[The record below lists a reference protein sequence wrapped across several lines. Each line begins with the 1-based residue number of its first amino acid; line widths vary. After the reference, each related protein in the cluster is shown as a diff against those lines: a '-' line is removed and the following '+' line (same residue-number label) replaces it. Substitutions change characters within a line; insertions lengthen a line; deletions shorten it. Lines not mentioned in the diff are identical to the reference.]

1 MKKNKRIATL
11 AMLAL
16 TMTFFLAGC
25 VPQKMS
31 AHPKIPTGLIYG
43 SSYKY
48 IAVPLQHLMES
59 IANFFGGLNGY
70 GWAIIIITF
79 VVRMI
84 LLPLMLNQSNK
95 MTEQQEKT
103 RRLKPQ
109 LDIIQ
114 EQQKV
119 ATSPEEKAE
128 LSQLMMKVYK
138 ENGSSMMPSLGCL
151 TLIIQLPIF
160 SGLYQAIQYSPEI
173 SSSHFLG
180 IGLGQPNIIITI
192 VATLFYVGQSA
203 LSLVGMPAEQK
214 KQMQTT
220 VLMSPAI
227 TFFISL
233 FAPAGLALYFLAGGM
248 IMIIQQ
254 VLTTFVIMPRV
265 KKRVDAEIAEN
276 PIVTVVTREMFNKKS
291 VKPAAA
297 ASETTVKTNQ
307 KTNDHS
313 NHTTDHKRNSGKQ
326 NHKPQA

>member
-1 MKKNKRIATL
+1 MKNSKRFATL
-11 AMLAL
+11 AMLAM
-16 TMTFFLAGC
+16 TVTFFLAGC

-31 AHPKIPTGLIYG
+31 SHPKVPTGLIYG

-48 IAVPLQHLMES
+48 IAVPLQHIMER
-59 IANFFGGLNGY
+59 IADVFGGINGY

-95 MTEQQEKT
+95 MTAQQEKT

-114 EQQKV
+114 EQQKA
-119 ATSPEEKAE
+119 ATTPEEKAE

-138 ENGSSMMPSLGCL
+138 ENDSSMMPSLGCL
-151 TLIIQLPIF
+151 TLLIQLPIF

-173 SSSHFLG
+173 SSSHFFG
-180 IGLGQPNIIITI
+180 IGLGSPNIIITVI
-192 VATLFYVGQSA
+192 ATLLYVGQSA

-233 FAPAGLALYFLAGGM
+233 FAPAGLALYFLAGGI
-248 IMIIQQ
+248 IMVIQQ
-254 VLTTFVIMPRV
+254 LITTFIIMPRV
-265 KKRVDAEIAEN
+265 KKRIDQEIKEK
-276 PIVTVVTREMFNKKS
+276 PIVTVVTKEMFTQKAA
-291 VKPAAA
+291 VKPAADVTETPTEASNPTA
-297 ASETTVKTNQ
+297 ATPKV
-307 KTNDHS
+307 DG
-313 NHTTDHKRNSGKQ
+313 KRNSGKQ
-326 NHKPQA
+326 RHKPQA